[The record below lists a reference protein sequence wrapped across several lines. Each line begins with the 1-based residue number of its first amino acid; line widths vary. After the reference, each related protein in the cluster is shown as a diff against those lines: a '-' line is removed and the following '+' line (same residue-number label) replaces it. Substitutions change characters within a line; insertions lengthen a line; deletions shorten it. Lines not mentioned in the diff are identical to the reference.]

1 MRFIA
6 PLSLFCW
13 VTFNYTCVYVS
24 VSVHWKCYKNTEHFE
39 HNVVLYL
46 FLFMLDKY
54 VHMYQHTCVHSHT
67 RTHSGTHTHRLTQ
80 AYMYKYTHTHIC
92 MNTHLQYTKPSHSDK
107 PESNPVSNNLPMGWP
122 ESRCLRVV
130 PSQHQSADWEW
141 RVRWARS
148 DHMSTAPGRSTGWCR
163 WPAWRLQRT
172 LSNQNTCLGH
182 QK

>member
-1 MRFIA
+1 MYI
-6 PLSLFCW
+6 CI
-13 VTFNYTCVYVS
+13 
-24 VSVHWKCYKNTEHFE
+24 NTHVCT
-39 HNVVLYL
+39 HTHALTQAHTRT
-46 FLFMLDKY
+46 DSPR
-54 VHMYQHTCVHSHT
+54 HTCINTYTHT
-67 RTHSGTHTHRLTQ
+67 RTHSGTHTHTLTQAYMYKYTHTHTCTHSGTHMHTLTQ

>member
-1 MRFIA
+1 MYI
-6 PLSLFCW
+6 CI
-13 VTFNYTCVYVS
+13 
-24 VSVHWKCYKNTEHFE
+24 NTHVCT
-39 HNVVLYL
+39 HTHALTQAHTRT
-46 FLFMLDKY
+46 DSPR
-54 VHMYQHTCVHSHT
+54 HTCINTYTHTHT
-67 RTHSGTHTHRLTQ
+67 RTHSGTHTHTLTQAYMYKYTHTHTHTCTHSGTHMHTLTQ